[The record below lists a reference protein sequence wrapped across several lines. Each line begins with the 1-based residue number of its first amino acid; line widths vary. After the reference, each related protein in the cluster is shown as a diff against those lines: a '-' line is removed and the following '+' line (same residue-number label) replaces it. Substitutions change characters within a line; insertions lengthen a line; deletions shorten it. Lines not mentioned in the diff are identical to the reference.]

1 MNCKKFFGAASVLV
15 LLSVGE
21 PHLILAQDANAA
33 KPPVPAAPAQVEQ
46 GHSYRGDFSLIEI
59 QNGKKVDT
67 RQYSLTFGT
76 NGRGHISIG
85 TRVPTTTKT
94 DGTVSYL
101 DANTTI
107 DASIG
112 ERAHDTV
119 LDVNCN
125 VTSVVPGLFPGQ
137 DPASPPILRILTISS
152 VSMLVVGKQIVVG
165 VADDPNS
172 KAQFELDATI
182 TETK

>member
-1 MNCKKFFGAASVLV
+1 MNCKKFFGAASVLA

-21 PHLILAQDANAA
+21 PHFILAQDANAA
-33 KPPVPAAPAQVEQ
+33 KSAPGPQEQVEPAH
-46 GHSYRGDFSLIEI
+46 GYRGDFSLIEMD
-59 QNGKKVDT
+59 NGKKVDT

-85 TRVPTTTKT
+85 TRVPTVTKN
-94 DGTVSYL
+94 DGTLSYL
-101 DANTTI
+101 DANTNI

-112 ERAHDTV
+112 ERAHETV

-125 VTSVVPGLFPGQ
+125 VTSVVPGQ
-137 DPASPPILRILTISS
+137 DPSRPPVLRTLNISS
-152 VSMLVVGKQIVVG
+152 SSMLVVGKQIVVG
-165 VADDPNS
+165 IADDPNS

-182 TETK
+182 TEIR